1 MYVWVW
7 VGVCVCGC
15 VGGCVCVCVGVWVWV
30 WKWVCVWVCV
40 GGGVYYIV
48 YCFFRL
54 SSGMYLTEAQ
64 LNIILNSSFFT
75 VPFTE
80 SVVTYRFYRGRTNA
94 TVHTLRFNWINEFN
108 RDVMLQQLITYLMT
122 YFPLNSTLLGSIN
135 YDILLVNPGSEPKSY
150 YVWRANSNAHSF
162 NEENETRF
170 VLTYDNVYRF
180 ATNALNV
187 NIPDLNINFQ
197 TSNVQ
202 VEKIVAIV
210 FSFVKM

>member
-1 MYVWVW
+1 MWVC
-7 VGVCVCGC
+7 VCVCVCGC
-15 VGGCVCVCVGVWVWV
+15 VCVWWVCVCVCVCVCVGVGVG
-30 WKWVCVWVCV
+30 VCVWV
-40 GGGVYYIV
+40 GVYIILCIV
-48 YCFFRL
+48 FRL